1 MPKLQGKSL
10 GQARRL
16 LAAGQC
22 RVGAVKR
29 TKSAPSRKGKIV
41 RERPAQGTTLDANFK
56 VDLWLG
62 EGR

>member
-1 MPKLQGKSL
+1 MVQGKSL

-16 LAAGQC
+16 LSARQC
-22 RVGAVKR
+22 MVGAVR
-29 TKSAPSRKGKIV
+29 HMRSAPNRKGKIV

-62 EGR
+62 KGR